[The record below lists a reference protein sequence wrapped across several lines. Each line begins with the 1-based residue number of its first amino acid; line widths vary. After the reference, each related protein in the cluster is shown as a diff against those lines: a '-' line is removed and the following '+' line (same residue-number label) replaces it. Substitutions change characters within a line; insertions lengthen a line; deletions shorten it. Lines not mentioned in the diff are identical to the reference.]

1 MKDTDALELLARV
14 RPVDPP
20 SFLFTRIAARLEE
33 QRILVAPR
41 SWITAAI
48 ALAALMLVL
57 NVLAVRHSSRGSADP
72 TTQRMLS
79 DFGVNTSNQL
89 YQ

>member
-1 MKDTDALELLARV
+1 MMDTDALELLARV
-14 RPVDPP
+14 KPMDPP
-20 SFLFTRIAARLEE
+20 PFLFTRIAARLDA
-33 QRILVAPR
+33 QRALVAPR

-57 NVLAVRHSSRGSADP
+57 NVLAVRNASHRQGDG

-79 DFGVNTSNQL
+79 DLGVNTTNQL

>member
-1 MKDTDALELLARV
+1 MKDTDALELLTHV
-14 RPVDPP
+14 RAVDPP
-20 SFLFTRIAARLEE
+20 PFLFTRIEARLDE
-33 QRILVAPR
+33 QRAAIAPR
-41 SWITAAI
+41 TWITAAI
-48 ALAALMLVL
+48 ALAALLLVL
-57 NVLAVRHSSRGSADP
+57 NVLAVRSAAHQQGDG